1 MRDQPLPMQLDEFAH
16 GIDMVGMLDLSL
28 VKLQRAKTAR
38 SLRSILA
45 RTSSAVMLPGSGT
58 HLVNTLGLAVS
69 FPSKQSS
76 SLAAINSVL
85 PTCSA
90 MSNAS

>member
-38 SLRSILA
+38 SLRSMLA
-45 RTSSAVMLPGSGT
+45 RTSSAVILPGSGA
-58 HLVNTLGLAVS
+58 HLANTRGLAVS
-69 FPSKQSS
+69 SP
-76 SLAAINSVL
+76 
-85 PTCSA
+85 
-90 MSNAS
+90 